1 MVWPGHFSI
10 LDSESRG
17 QKVHMSKGSHDTIA
31 YRLAQ
36 ILVKLNQGEKLDPTD
51 LAKEFGVN
59 LRTIQR
65 DLRVR
70 FAYLPLLKTN
80 GRYHLEPAFLGKLS
94 RKDVENFAALAGIRG
109 LFPSL
114 SDEFLRDL
122 LDSRV
127 QQAWLVKGHNYEDL
141 SGKEG
146 LFRELEHAILNAKR
160 IHFSLRQ
167 APTSKTYRDVEPYK
181 LVNNKGIWYLAGVDA
196 GRLKTFSLSK
206 IEQLQVSEAI
216 FTPDQSI
223 HEQLT
228 SEDGI
233 WMSDKK
239 LEVSLKIDGE
249 VAGYF
254 KRRKLIAN
262 QVIQKELSDGGLL
275 VSASVGHINQILPVV
290 RYWIPHIRVISPP
303 EGAGRA

>member
-1 MVWPGHFSI
+1 
-10 LDSESRG
+10 
-17 QKVHMSKGSHDTIA
+17 MSKGSHDTIA

-36 ILVKLNQGEKLDPTD
+36 ILVKLNQGEKLDPTE
-51 LAKEFGVN
+51 LAEEFGVN

-160 IHFSLRQ
+160 IHFSLRH
-167 APTSKTYRDVEPYK
+167 APNNKAYHDAEPYR
-181 LVNNKGIWYLAGVDA
+181 LVNNKGVWYLAAMDA
-196 GRLKTFSLSK
+196 GKLKTFSLSK
-206 IEQLQVSEAI
+206 IEKLQVSDAN
-216 FTPDQSI
+216 FTPDQAI
-223 HEQLT
+223 HEQLA
-228 SEDGI
+228 SDDGI
-233 WMSDKK
+233 WVSDKK
-239 LEVSLKIDGE
+239 LEVSLKVDRE

-262 QVIQKELSDGGLL
+262 QVIRKELSDGSLL
-275 VSASVGHINQILPVV
+275 ISASVGHINQVLPVV
-290 RYWIPHIRVISPP
+290 RYWIPYIRVISPP
-303 EGAGRA
+303 KVQDELEDSLRDYLTRQAS

>member
-1 MVWPGHFSI
+1 
-10 LDSESRG
+10 
-17 QKVHMSKGSHDTIA
+17 MSKGSHDTIA

-36 ILVKLNQGEKLDPTD
+36 ILVKFNQGEKLAPTD
-51 LAKEFGVN
+51 LAEEFGVN

-114 SDEFLRDL
+114 SDDFLRGL
-122 LDSRV
+122 LDARV
-127 QQAWLVKGHNYEDL
+127 QQVWLVKGHNYEDL

-146 LFRELEHAILNAKR
+146 VFRQLEHAILNAKR

-167 APTSKTYRDVEPYK
+167 APKSKDYRDVKPYK
-181 LVNNKGIWYLAGVDA
+181 LVNNKGVWYLAGMDE
-196 GRLKTFSLSK
+196 RKLKTFSLSK
-206 IEQLQVSEAI
+206 IEQLQVSDAN
-216 FTPDQSI
+216 FTPDQTI
-223 HEQLT
+223 HSQLV
-228 SEDGI
+228 SDDGI
-233 WMSDKK
+233 WVSDKK
-239 LEVSLKIDGE
+239 LEVSLRVDRE
-249 VAGYF
+249 VAEYF

-262 QVIQKELSDGGLL
+262 QVIQKELSDGSLL
-275 VSASVGHINQILPVV
+275 ISASVGHINQILPVV

-303 EGAGRA
+303 KVQDELVHSLREYLARQI